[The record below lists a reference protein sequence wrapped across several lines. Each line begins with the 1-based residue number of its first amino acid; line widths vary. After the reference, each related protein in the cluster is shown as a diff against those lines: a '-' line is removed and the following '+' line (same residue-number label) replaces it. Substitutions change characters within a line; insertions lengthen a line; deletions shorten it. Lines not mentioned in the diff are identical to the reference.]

1 MRHTTPMPRPTTIA
15 INHRLT
21 VQLRTLWA
29 STWHIHGLA
38 RGPLADQLIRSVVEQ
53 ELLALPPSTIPGTV
67 RPPADFG
74 HRAIPGYNVALQ
86 PHTLELCASL
96 ARVFRITTNARGT
109 PKVVTG
115 AMVARWALKRGL
127 DALEKTVAQDAR
139 YQALCEPCPDDD
151 EPS

>member
-1 MRHTTPMPRPTTIA
+1 MSRPSAVTL
-15 INHRLT
+15 NHRLSA
-21 VQLRTLWA
+21 QLRTLWA
-29 STWHIHGLA
+29 STWHMHNLA
-38 RGPLADQLIRSVVEQ
+38 RGPLADQLVRSVVEQ
-53 ELLALPPSTIPGTV
+53 ELLTLPPGTIPGTV

-74 HRAIPGYNVALQ
+74 HPAIPGYTIAL
-86 PHTLELCASL
+86 PHNTLELCASL